1 MEMGEGT
8 LAGPNDAVMAQHED
22 EADARQRSEFRAG
35 LTSLINRTCRE
46 NGSNTPDYILASYLE
61 QCLDAFDGAVT
72 QRSKW
77 YGQK

>member
-1 MEMGEGT
+1 MN
-8 LAGPNDAVMAQHED
+8 GPNDDALREMEEQAED
-22 EADARQRSEFRAG
+22 RQRNDFRSG
-35 LTSLINRTCRE
+35 LRELINRTCRE

-77 YGQK
+77 YGRK